1 MEFALMFDSREGG
14 DTVPINWSKDQFQ
27 DDRSIIVLDES
38 SLCLYLW
45 HGTKQGLV
53 ARRTALRQAES
64 LKGHGF
70 TVGKSIIGRDIK
82 VIKEIDSRKVG
93 RVPEEDVL
101 NNELQAVLNKP
112 FKEVDSLIVTFQVD
126 GLEDVPAAMKSK
138 PAPKAEPKPEPKPIP
153 KAEPKPEPKPIP
165 KAAPAPAVAA
175 KPAAVAA
182 KPAAAAAKP
191 SFASEY
197 DSAEPMPTGGTTKP
211 AAAAPKL
218 EVKAGVDLKAE
229 ARVAFVIMGVLHQFD
244 DIWISKKDDGSY
256 SIEMMDGPVCG
267 FSIHGDKVKFSSNS
281 FSGVGATIKSAVQGK
296 FAELSNLI

>member
-82 VIKEIDSRKVG
+82 IIKEIDSRKVG
-93 RVPEEDVL
+93 RVPEEDIL

-112 FKEVDSLIVTFQVD
+112 FKEVDGMIVTFQVD

-138 PAPKAEPKPEPKPIP
+138 PAPKPEPKPEPKPAP
-153 KAEPKPEPKPIP
+153 KVEPKPEPKPIP

-175 KPAAVAA
+175 KPAA
-182 KPAAAAAKP
+182 AAAKP

-197 DSAEPMPTGGTTKP
+197 DSADPMPTGATTKP
-211 AAAAPKL
+211 AAATPKV

-256 SIEMMDGPVCG
+256 SIEMMDGPVCA

-281 FSGVGATIKSAVQGK
+281 FSGVGATIKSAVQSR
-296 FAELSNLI
+296 FAELSNLVN